1 MAGSGSVQS
10 GPGSTRLADGQDLQP
25 HNTPGWSRTGAEYKP
40 SIISSD
46 RLAGVGGSGSVQS
59 EPVHP
64 ILITP
69 RVLQSDG
76 MPSRRV
82 LDLDTRGSIDEIIS
96 RLSIEGFGN
105 NDQAEQW
112 FKLMKHRQNLV
123 EEKVDKMSEG
133 MNTFSMAIQEA
144 KVILHTLQEDI
155 DILKPN
161 SSKVWER
168 LKIDEQRLFKLE
180 SNVDKLDSKL
190 DERVENRDNG

>member
-1 MAGSGSVQS
+1 M
-10 GPGSTRLADGQDLQP
+10 
-25 HNTPGWSRTGAEYKP
+25 
-40 SIISSD
+40 
-46 RLAGVGGSGSVQS
+46 GGSGSVQS

-82 LDLDTRGSIDEIIS
+82 LYLDTRGSIDEIIS

-133 MNTFSMAIQEA
+133 MSTFSMAIQEA